1 LAKYIIT
8 QTRTE
13 EYQAEVE
20 ADSAEHAWEML
31 HDDEVEFEFLMSD
44 DEFVVHKKEVSE

>member
-1 LAKYIIT
+1 MAKFIIT

-20 ADSAEHAWEML
+20 ADNEEQAWEML
-31 HDDEVEFEFLMSD
+31 HDNEVQLDFLTSD
-44 DEFVVHKKEVSE
+44 DEFVVYKAGEK

>member
-1 LAKYIIT
+1 MPKYIIT

-20 ADSAEHAWEML
+20 ADTEDDAWELL
-31 HDDEVEFEFLMSD
+31 HDDEVEFEFVASD
-44 DEFVVHKKEVSE
+44 DEFEVSPK

>member
-1 LAKYIIT
+1 MAKFIIT

-20 ADSAEHAWEML
+20 ADTEDDAWALL
-31 HDDEVEFEFLMSD
+31 HNDEVDFEFLVSD
-44 DEFVVHKKEVSE
+44 DEFEVSPK

>member
-1 LAKYIIT
+1 MAKYILT

-20 ADSAEHAWEML
+20 ADDAEQAWEMIQ
-31 HDDEVEFEFLMSD
+31 DGAVDFEFLTSD
-44 DEFVVHKKEVSE
+44 DEFVVHKKEV

>member
-1 LAKYIIT
+1 MPKYIIT

-20 ADSAEHAWEML
+20 ADDAEHAWEMIQ
-31 HDDEVEFEFLMSD
+31 DGSVEFDFLVSD
-44 DEFVVHKKEVSE
+44 DEFVVHKKEVE